1 MKIFL
6 FAISLAA
13 ALGSS
18 VSFAEDFLVGDNLKK
33 AFCGKTFME
42 GENFDSGWT
51 FKVYYPEKC
60 NEVTNHY
67 LTGDKAGQRFTWPLR
82 IYSSGDHCVMRDGKD
97 RCAKFVMVSEGVYH
111 AIRDG
116 KAQYSR
122 TKPVDGNQLDK

>member
-1 MKIFL
+1 MKTKSMGLAVALFSSTAFGGSFL
-6 FAISLAA
+6 T
-13 ALGSS
+13 
-18 VSFAEDFLVGDNLKK
+18 GDELQK

-51 FKVYYPEKC
+51 FKVFYAEKC
-60 NEVTNHY
+60 NEITVHY

-82 IYSSGDHCVMRDGKD
+82 IYPSGDHCVKRDGKD
-97 RCAKFVMVSEGVYH
+97 RCAKMEMVGDGVYH

-122 TKPVDGNQLDK
+122 AKPVDGNQLD